1 MLYTVIKSLLMPPGG
16 LILLFLIGFLLARGV
31 LARLFIFTGLAVLTL
46 MSLSPVAE
54 RLIAPL
60 EPYPPLRP
68 SDLARIDAQAILILG
83 GERAFGAAEYG
94 GDSVGPKTLQRL
106 RYGAFLHR
114 RTGLPVYV
122 TAGSSP
128 PEDPPLGV
136 LMAGVLESEFGI
148 PVAGVEQ
155 VSRTTEENATRSAEM
170 LAADGVGRVLLVTH
184 AWHLPRA
191 VAAFERAGVAVI
203 PAPTAFLARV
213 DQAEQDA
220 GLRDWLPSASAF
232 SVSYFAL
239 HEHLGRAWYQ
249 LKASGDSGPLP
260 SAPAR

>member
-1 MLYTVIKSLLMPPGG
+1 MLYTIVKSLLMPPGG

-60 EPYPPLRP
+60 EPYPALRP
-68 SDLARIDAQAILILG
+68 AELAEIQAQAILILG
-83 GERAFGAAEYG
+83 GERAYGAAEYG

-106 RYGAFLHR
+106 RYGAFLQR

-122 TAGSSP
+122 TGGSPP

-136 LMAGVLESEFGI
+136 LMARVLEGELGI
-148 PVAGVEQ
+148 AVAGVEQ
-155 VSRTTEENATRSAEM
+155 VSRTTEENAMRSAEM
-170 LAADGVGRVLLVTH
+170 LGADGIGRVLLVTH
-184 AWHLPRA
+184 AWHMPRA
-191 VAAFERAGVAVI
+191 VAAFERVGLAVI
-203 PAPTAFLARV
+203 PAPTAFLARA
-213 DQAEQDA
+213 DEAEEDA

-239 HEHLGRAWYQ
+239 HEHLGQAWYQ
-249 LKASGDSGPLP
+249 LKASGESGPLP
-260 SAPAR
+260 VVQAR